1 MGIRVSLLSVTSTH
15 SSVGGAVLANARVLV
30 VGTGKMGIAT
40 AGNAIAAG
48 AEVFLSGRSSGRLL
62 EAATPL
68 NGVKTLVA
76 DPEDPQ
82 QAAQLLEQ
90 AGPLDHLAVLA
101 GGATPSQAYGI
112 ANTAASAAKD
122 AFARFWL
129 SYNLLHAAVGRIRD
143 GGSVTLLSG
152 SSSRRPSDGRGFWG
166 TLHGAIEALAR
177 NAAFELGPL
186 RVNAVSPGG
195 IGVVPMNRQL
205 IDHSGRA
212 DDIASMV
219 IALMANPAIT
229 ATVVDVDGG
238 EFLGRFG

>member
-1 MGIRVSLLSVTSTH
+1 M
-15 SSVGGAVLANARVLV
+15 
-30 VGTGKMGIAT
+30 GTGKMGLAT
-40 AGNAIAAG
+40 AGHALAAG
-48 AEVFLSGRSSGRLL
+48 AEVFLSGRSNGRLL
-62 EAATPL
+62 AAAAPL
-68 NGVKTLVA
+68 DGIKTLVA

-82 QAAQLLEQ
+82 QAAQLLER
-90 AGPLDHLAVLA
+90 AGPLDHVAVLA
-101 GGATPSQAYGI
+101 GGATLSQAYGI
-112 ANTAASAAKD
+112 TNTPAQSAKES
-122 AFARFWL
+122 FGRFWS
-129 SYNLLHAAVGRIRD
+129 SYNILHAAVGRVRE

-205 IDHSGRA
+205 VDHPGQP
-212 DDIASMV
+212 DDVALMV

-238 EFLGRFG
+238 EFLGRFV